1 MEADDQVRLEVRL
14 LGGFRVELADEAVR
28 GFESQKVRA
37 LLAYLACHPDRDLT
51 REHLADLLWPDS
63 PPDAARRNLRQALY
77 NLRQGLGPR
86 GSEVVDGG
94 GGHNLVRLSLG
105 PADRL
110 DVAEFE
116 AAFHR
121 GLPGADEVV
130 AGELMRAVELYEGD
144 FLEGFLVSASPLF
157 ENWLVAEQ
165 ERLREAAVQALRA
178 LVDHFSARGE
188 YNAAL
193 RYCRRL
199 VAVDPLSEEA
209 HRELMRLLVLA
220 GRRREALSH
229 YEDLVALLARELGV
243 EPVPETQALHRSIL
257 DEDLAA
263 DPARPKPRPSL
274 PLGPFV
280 PLVGRGV
287 ELEELRASW
296 RRARGRLG
304 SPAPR
309 LALVQGEPGIGKSR
323 LLRTFLNQVS
333 SPQPLRTAAV
343 VVQGRCPEPAP
354 WNGGGPFGSLLD
366 GLQPYRA
373 GLPASTGAVAA
384 EREELPT
391 PETVVAAVQDV
402 LRAIGGPLALYVDNL
417 HLASPAAADLL
428 EALLAACAGEP
439 LWIVATCEPADL
451 GSGHPL
457 ERLAER
463 PDVDAVHLHRLE
475 DDGVREICRA
485 LLGERADVEPL
496 ARYLFRASEGLPLA
510 VVEAINSLC
519 DLGVLMPAS
528 RRRWS
533 LKETPPPVAATGAEL
548 ERLIVRRVDRLPS
561 SARRLATLAAVVGV
575 TFDVELL
582 QRCAREHIG
591 VVEIAIELML
601 ERWLLRQH
609 ARRWS
614 GDPRERDLVLWAQGA
629 RRGRFEFAHPL
640 IQRAL
645 YRSLPDARRRELHR
659 QVADILAERHEP
671 SPERVA
677 FHYLEGSAGGAAL
690 PWLAAAAERALA
702 MRDLPSATEL
712 LSRANTLLRRPAV
725 GVEREL
731 AKRWEALRRR
741 VESAQPGLALS
752 SR

>member
-1 MEADDQVRLEVRL
+1 MEGDDQVRLDVRL
-14 LGGFRVELADEAVR
+14 LGGFRVDLADEAVR

-37 LLAYLACHPDRDLT
+37 LLAYLARHPDRDLG

-63 PPDAARRNLRQALY
+63 DPDSARRNLRQAIY
-77 NLRQGLGPR
+77 NLRQGLGGR

-94 GGHNLVRLSLG
+94 GGQNLLRLRLG

-116 AAFHR
+116 TAFQR

-130 AGELMRAVELYEGD
+130 AAELMRAVELYEGD
-144 FLEGFLVSASPLF
+144 FLEGFLVDGSPLF
-157 ENWLVAEQ
+157 ETWLVAEQ

-188 YNAAL
+188 FDAAL

-209 HRELMRLLVLA
+209 HRELMRLLVLS

-229 YEDLVALLARELGV
+229 YDDLLALLARELGV
-243 EPVPETQALHRSIL
+243 EPMPETQALHRSIL
-257 DEDLAA
+257 AEDLAP
-263 DPARPKPRPSL
+263 DPARPKPRPAL

-280 PLVGRGV
+280 PLVGRGA

-304 SPAPR
+304 TPGPR

-333 SPQPLRTAAV
+333 SRQRGRTAAV

-366 GLQPYRA
+366 GLQPYRTE
-373 GLPASTGAVAA
+373 LPAGAGAA
-384 EREELPT
+384 AASGEELPA
-391 PETVVAAVQDV
+391 PEAVVAAVEDA
-402 LRAIGGPLALYVDNL
+402 LRTTGGPLALYVDNL

-428 EALLAACAGEP
+428 AALLESCAGEP

-463 PDVDAVHLHRLE
+463 PDVDPVHLRRLE

-496 ARYLFRASEGLPLA
+496 ARYLFAASEGLPLA

-519 DLGVLMPAS
+519 DVGVLVPVS

-548 ERLIVRRVDRLPS
+548 ERLIVRRVERLPT
-561 SARRLATLAAVVGV
+561 SARRLAILAAVVGV

-614 GDPRERDLVLWAQGA
+614 GDPRERDLVLWAQGT

-640 IQRAL
+640 IRDAL
-645 YRSLPDARRRELHR
+645 YRSLPDGRRRELHR

-671 SPERVA
+671 GPERVA
-677 FHYLEGSAGGAAL
+677 FHYLEGGAGGAAL
-690 PWLAAAAERALA
+690 PWLATAAERALA
-702 MRDLPSATEL
+702 MRDVPSATEL
-712 LSRANTLLRRPAV
+712 VARATTLLRRPAIR
-725 GVEREL
+725 VEREL
-731 AKRWEALRRR
+731 VERCEALRGR
-741 VESAQPGLALS
+741 VEGLQPGFALS
-752 SR
+752 GR